1 MMMSYAVEGAKTT
14 FSKAKDVTS
23 NLLKTS
29 KPWKEFVD
37 RTAFTKPE
45 SFSNAVGKIRKNV
58 AYFGVNYLI
67 LMLVVLVLFLIAQ
80 PSAIVWL
87 LVLSSMW
94 LYVMAVNPG
103 PVTIGGRTFSQM
115 EKLIATSVFSVAAVF
130 YFSSVGSV
138 LLYAVLSGVGL
149 IAIHGSLRTPENLF
163 NDDAPGV
170 ENPSKSFMTA
180 FSTAFSGLTDNT
192 STAVESVV

>member
-1 MMMSYAVEGAKTT
+1 
-14 FSKAKDVTS
+14 
-23 NLLKTS
+23 
-29 KPWKEFVD
+29 
-37 RTAFTKPE
+37 
-45 SFSNAVGKIRKNV
+45 
-58 AYFGVNYLI
+58 
-67 LMLVVLVLFLIAQ
+67 
-80 PSAIVWL
+80 
-87 LVLSSMW
+87 
-94 LYVMAVNPG
+94 
-103 PVTIGGRTFSQM
+103 M